1 MTLVCF
7 HLKVAALTP
16 YSGNLSNHVDDHRY
30 ITSPRG
36 IDPITY
42 LLGQAYRHAI
52 TNHFLHLRKRDID
65 SENHLLAQYEWYQ
78 QIGLQFGLFQA

>member
-16 YSGNLSNHVDDHRY
+16 YSGNQSNHVDDHRY
-30 ITSPRG
+30 ITSRHG
-36 IDPITY
+36 TDQVTC
-42 LLGQAYRHAI
+42 LLDQAYRHAI

-65 SENHLLAQYEWYQ
+65 SENHLLAQYEWYR
-78 QIGLQFGLFQA
+78 QIAPQFGLFQA